1 MYTEDERME
10 KFGVVDQETGEMVI
24 DRVSEKKDF
33 IEQGVRLLHEMDS
46 LKDSMKE
53 LLEDAKDKE
62 YDKKNLKQLIDNA
75 YKNEIEMKIQELKGI
90 QEELDKLFGE

>member
-24 DRVSEKKDF
+24 DHVAEKKDF
-33 IEQGVRLLHEMDS
+33 IEKGVQLLHEMDS

-53 LLEDAKDKE
+53 LLEDAKDKG

-75 YKNEIEMKIQELKGI
+75 YKNEIEIKIQELKDI